1 MIWQMIQTQ
10 RQPKHSPWD
19 SYIIC
24 STPRYILRILTE
36 HNLRAVSNLQLAALA
51 GSIDDDELL
60 LLLLSKLGFSS
71 LLFPNGNST
80 VVAGLPEPE
89 VVLSPI
95 RNADSRRRFNSRTES
110 ISWLVLSPPPTA
122 DLPSSMDAMVV
133 NEGRGVCLTE
143 RMY

>member
-110 ISWLVLSPPPTA
+110 ISWLVLPPPPTA

-133 NEGRGVCLTE
+133 NEG
-143 RMY
+143 